1 VEALAPSTLIVGLA
15 EAVGGD
21 SMIYFTSFRKYGATF
36 VGKKAKS
43 IETNTKKTL

>member
-1 VEALAPSTLIVGLA
+1 MLEVLGLA

-21 SMIYFTSFRKYGATF
+21 NMFYFTNSRKYGATF